1 MIIAT
6 LGKLSVAQDLTDSD
20 QISENVI
27 QLPATDYAALTD
39 VWWVVE
45 VETVQVTDDTI
56 KFALVLSTSA
66 GLSTAVEVASVLIA
80 GTADKRTA
88 TVGRHIVAINVGK
101 MLKEMLET
109 AGSDYPFIGMKN
121 TLATSVTISINAA
134 LSPTEPH
141 TIHHKMK
148 TVSDVG
154 VPTIASAGS
163 GTIV

>member
-1 MIIAT
+1 MIIAS

-20 QISENVI
+20 QDSTNVI

-39 VWWVVE
+39 VWWVVDT
-45 VETVQVTDDTI
+45 ETVQVTDDTI
-56 KFALVLSTSA
+56 KFALVLAQEDT
-66 GLSTAVEVASVLIA
+66 LDNTVEVCSVLIA

-109 AGSDYPFIGMKN
+109 SGSDYPFIGMLN
-121 TLATSVTISINAA
+121 DLATSVTISINAV

-141 TIHHKMK
+141 TVHHKMA
-148 TVSDVG
+148 TVSNVTT
-154 VPTIASAGS
+154 PAIASAGS
-163 GTIV
+163 GL